1 VRILYLMDN
10 DDAYCKVPTR
20 MMFSFTPKTAP
31 ALLEIIEHGGILEL
45 IAQVLLDTSFVDRIS
60 KSPNMM
66 TLRSLIN
73 QNA

>member
-1 VRILYLMDN
+1 MDN
-10 DDAYCKVPTR
+10 NDAYRNVPNR
-20 MMFSFTPKTAP
+20 IMFSFTPKAAP

-60 KSPNMM
+60 KSPNVMM
-66 TLRSLIN
+66 LRSLIN